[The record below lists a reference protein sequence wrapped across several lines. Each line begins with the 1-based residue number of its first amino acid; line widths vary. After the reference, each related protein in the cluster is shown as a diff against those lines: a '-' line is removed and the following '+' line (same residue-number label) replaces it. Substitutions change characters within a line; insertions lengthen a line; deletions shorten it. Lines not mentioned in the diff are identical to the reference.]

1 MKGSDY
7 FNKRTY
13 LKLCII
19 INKRRH
25 TINNTTQILKNLA
38 LAGSLLLTSVSF
50 AGTVKLES
58 PKFDKI
64 CKVQVTTGN
73 NTDNKLVNTYTNVN
87 KGFSV
92 SGEDR
97 LCYRRSAQP
106 ADCDSNY
113 TEWTCNSRKGSGTSV
128 LKLT

>member
-1 MKGSDY
+1 M
-7 FNKRTY
+7 
-13 LKLCII
+13 
-19 INKRRH
+19 
-25 TINNTTQILKNLA
+25 
-38 LAGSLLLTSVSF
+38 

-73 NTDNKLVNTYTNVN
+73 NPPNKMLNTYTNVS

-97 LCYRRSAQP
+97 LCYRRSANP
-106 ADCDSNY
+106 SDCDSNY
-113 TEWTCNSRKGSGTSV
+113 TEWTCNSKQGSGTAI